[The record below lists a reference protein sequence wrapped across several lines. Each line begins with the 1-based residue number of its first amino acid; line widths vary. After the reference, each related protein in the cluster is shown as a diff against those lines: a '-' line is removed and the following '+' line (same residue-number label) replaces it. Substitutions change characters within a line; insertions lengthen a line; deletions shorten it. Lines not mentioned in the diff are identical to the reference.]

1 MFFVCHN
8 YTEKISNFKNIIIKK
23 SYLLARVCNLCHTTN
38 TDYIPIV
45 IGTALSF
52 FRIYY
57 MKFKLEIC
65 VDSVESAITAQEAGA
80 DRVELCNNL
89 PEGGTTPGFG
99 TIASARS
106 NLTIGLHV
114 IIRPRG
120 GDFLYTDLEYDIM
133 RRDIECCGELG
144 ADGIVLGIL
153 RSDGEIDIERTARL
167 IEFAQP
173 MSATFHRA
181 FDLCPDPLKGLE
193 DVIVTGANRLLTS
206 GQKDKA
212 QEGTVLL
219 NQLVMKAGNRIIIM
233 PGSGINNTNISDI
246 VRETGALEFHM
257 TARKI
262 IESEMI
268 FRQQGVSMGSVKGM
282 SEFSRKV
289 ADPDMIRDIINTLNH
304 I

>member
-1 MFFVCHN
+1 
-8 YTEKISNFKNIIIKK
+8 
-23 SYLLARVCNLCHTTN
+23 
-38 TDYIPIV
+38 
-45 IGTALSF
+45 
-52 FRIYY
+52 

-65 VDSVESAITAQEAGA
+65 VDSVESAITAQETGA
-80 DRVELCNNL
+80 DRVELCDNL

-167 IEFAQP
+167 IELAQP

-181 FDLCPDPLKGLE
+181 FDMCPDPLKGLE
-193 DVIVTGANRLLTS
+193 DVIASGADRLLTS

-212 QEGTVLL
+212 QDGTELI
-219 NQLVMKAGNRIIIM
+219 NQLIKKAGNRIIIM
-233 PGSGINNTNISDI
+233 PGSGINHLNISRI
-246 VRETGALEFHM
+246 ARSSGANEFHT

-262 IESEMI
+262 IGSEMVY
-268 FRQQGVSMGSVKGM
+268 RKSGVSMGGVEGI

-289 ADPDMIRDIINTLNH
+289 ADRDMIRDIINTLH
-304 I
+304 LI